1 MISSIS
7 LTSPF
12 YSAFAF
18 WNAHDVSSPTR
29 LNMTCKKTQF
39 LPVNPQSFA
48 QFLCRLP
55 IFSLFTL
62 TISRPSF
69 RFLLFPIFYHVS
81 SIMFFIFYLYHGFY
95 TFPVYF
101 KCHYTSNAGNRR
113 KRRKRRERWKVI
125 WDYQFCFLLEK
136 TLFSF
141 AQYHFSAFLAFQL
154 NQTGPNFCFH
164 YLLSVIR
171 IFKEEHSVAF

>member
-18 WNAHDVSSPTR
+18 WNAHDVSSPAR

-48 QFLCRLP
+48 QFLCRLR

-81 SIMFFIFYLYHGFY
+81 SIMFFICFFIMVFILFQCISNVITHQTLEIDG
-95 TFPVYF
+95 
-101 KCHYTSNAGNRR
+101 NAGNVGNAG
-113 KRRKRRERWKVI
+113 K
-125 WDYQFCFLLEK
+125 
-136 TLFSF
+136 
-141 AQYHFSAFLAFQL
+141 
-154 NQTGPNFCFH
+154 
-164 YLLSVIR
+164 
-171 IFKEEHSVAF
+171 